1 LSRGRALAAAIAL
14 VAALCACRT
23 AGPNFKPPA
32 APAETGYL
40 MQGDAASPVAI
51 LSPDARPAG
60 AWWKAFGSPDLDA
73 TMDAALAGNHT
84 LAEANATLER
94 TRQQVAAVRGEQL
107 PQADLNAYA
116 ERERINIAAFGFSGF
131 PNPTLNLYSV
141 GGAVS
146 YDLDLFGGR
155 RRATESA
162 VAQTEAQ
169 ARRTDA
175 AYLTLTGQVTL
186 AALHIA
192 TVRDEIATLDQVIGD
207 DQRLIDMVERAQAA
221 GGEAAAATS
230 SPKAQ
235 LAQDQ
240 ALRPPLEQELAQA
253 RHQLAMLVGQAP
265 ADWTAPDFDLAGFH
279 APASV
284 PVSLPSAL
292 VRRRP
297 DILAAEADLHA
308 ATAKIGVASAA
319 MYPDI
324 KLTANLIQT
333 AIPPANLFS
342 YGASGWTLAGG
353 LTQPL
358 FHGGTLK
365 ANKRAAVA
373 DAQASLARYQ
383 QTVLTAFVQVGDV
396 MEAIAHDD
404 EELTALARSVEIAR
418 TNLTDAQNAYRLG
431 GGALFAVIDAQRL
444 LNTAR
449 RNRAMAEGRRL
460 SDLAQ
465 LYVATA
471 ADWRTGSPP
480 P

>member
-1 LSRGRALAAAIAL
+1 MTRGAAPIAAIAIA
-14 VAALCACRT
+14 AALAGCRT

-32 APAETGYL
+32 APTGAGYL
-40 MQGDAASPVAI
+40 MPGDAASPVAV
-51 LSPDARPAG
+51 LTPDARPAG
-60 AWWKAFGSPDLDA
+60 AWWTAFGSPDLDA
-73 TMDAALAGNHT
+73 TMTAALAGNRT
-84 LAEANATLER
+84 LADANATLER
-94 TRQQVAAVRGEQL
+94 TRQQAAAVRGEQL
-107 PQADLNAYA
+107 PQADLTAYI

-141 GGAVS
+141 GPAVS

-162 VAQTEAQ
+162 VAQAEAQ

-192 TVRDEIATLDQVIGD
+192 TVSDEIATLDQVIAD
-207 DQRLIDMVERAQAA
+207 DQRLIGMVERAQAA
-221 GGEAAAATS
+221 GGEAAAAST

-253 RHQLAMLVGQAP
+253 RHQLALLVGQSP
-265 ADWTAPDFDLAGFH
+265 ADWTAPDFNLAGFH

-324 KLTANLIQT
+324 RLTANLIQT

-353 LTQPL
+353 LSQPL

-383 QTVLTAFVQVGDV
+383 QTVLTAFVQIGDV

-404 EELTALARSVEIAR
+404 EELRALARSEEIAGA
-418 TNLTDAQNAYRLG
+418 NLTNAENAYRLG
-431 GGALFAVIDAQRL
+431 GGALLAVIDAQRL

-460 SDLAQ
+460 SDLAE

-471 ADWRTGSPP
+471 ADWRSSPP
-480 P
+480 S

>member
-1 LSRGRALAAAIAL
+1 LTRGHVLAGAIAIAAAL
-14 VAALCACRT
+14 VSCRT
-23 AGPNFKPPA
+23 AGPTFKPPA
-32 APAETGYL
+32 APTAAGYL
-40 MQGDAASPVAI
+40 MSGDKPSSVGVLTPE
-51 LSPDARPAG
+51 ARQAG
-60 AWWKAFGSPDLDA
+60 AWWTAFGSLDLNA
-73 TMDAALAGNHT
+73 TMTAALAGNHT
-84 LAEANATLER
+84 LAAANATLER

-162 VAQTEAQ
+162 VAEADAE

-192 TVRDEIATLDQVIGD
+192 TVRDEIGTLDQVIAD
-207 DQRLIDMVERAQAA
+207 DQRLIDMVQRAQAA
-221 GGEAAAATS
+221 GGEAAAAIT

-253 RHQLAMLVGQAP
+253 RHQLAMLVGRSP
-265 ADWTAPDFDLAGFH
+265 ADWTAPDFDLSGFH
-279 APASV
+279 APARI

-333 AIPPANLFS
+333 GIPPASLAA
-342 YGASGWTLAGG
+342 YGATGWTLAGS
-353 LTQPL
+353 LSQPL

-373 DAQASLARYQ
+373 EAQASLARYQ

-404 EELTALARSVEIAR
+404 DELTALARSEEIAGA
-418 TNLTDAQNAYRLG
+418 NLTNAENAYRLG

-471 ADWRTGSPP
+471 ADWRTAS
-480 P
+480 